1 MCQVAGYHVQQNLG
15 KEPKT
20 MDTVLSTFVPFNEC
34 NVGALG
40 VDPYEFVC
48 NRYGDKN
55 GCIMD
60 FGATYTCESNERM
73 VNTIWGIAGFMQN
86 YHQCGRLVYNMFTS
100 VANFRCWIDKTLQA
114 NGVDNSTNAN
124 PFVCDRDGRRF

>member
-1 MCQVAGYHVQQNLG
+1 MNTHFKIILFTKLCYFDDQKLHHFIHFFRIV
-15 KEPKT
+15 
-20 MDTVLSTFVPFNEC
+20 
-34 NVGALG
+34 
-40 VDPYEFVC
+40 
-48 NRYGDKN
+48 RYGDKN

-86 YHQCGRLVYNMFTS
+86 YHQCGTLTYNMFTS

-124 PFVCDRDGRRF
+124 PFTC